1 MILTVLVIVV
11 DWCAHL
17 FWCLGPLL
25 GSLEGPCR
33 GPGGPQI
40 SQNSVSCFD
49 YHQFS
54 KKKLNKAQS
63 CLNIIEHIQG
73 DMLKPFRPLE
83 RATGGCQKHP
93 KMAIFEPKIAV
104 FGHFWSSLVTLFWG
118 PKGPNWLPWMCLTMF
133 NHVQPCSTNVQ
144 PILARWDRLWPNM
157 AILGKKWLFSGG
169 SGAPMWHFRVV

>member
-1 MILTVLVIVV
+1 MRPPFLVSGTPFGV
-11 DWCAHL
+11 
-17 FWCLGPLL
+17 
-25 GSLEGPCR
+25 
-33 GPGGPQI
+33 PGGALQGPWRPPNLPKQRI
-40 SQNSVSCFD
+40 LLWLPPILQ
-49 YHQFS
+49 
-54 KKKLNKAQS
+54 KKLNKAQS

-144 PILARWDRLWPNM
+144 PIWAGWDRLWPNM
-157 AILGKKWLFSGG
+157 AILGQKWLFSGG